1 MSDKSIETRLVHGED
16 YTKSWDFSNQ
26 LIPPMTSNTT
36 YRLGSVER
44 GVKGFTTYGE
54 EEGEKDNQEK
64 IFEDKKIWI
73 YDRLDEP
80 NNLMLEEQ
88 LSYIEQADG
97 AITFASGMGA
107 ISGVV
112 LTTLKAGDLVY
123 SDAAIYGCTH
133 SLFKNWLPRIGIN
146 TEWKDFSHVDFLD
159 EVPKNL
165 KLIYFESVSNPTL
178 KVADIDAIC
187 KKVKDLN
194 KNRPNEDQILV
205 AIDNTFATPLAC
217 NPLTLGADFSI
228 HSLTKNISG
237 FGTELGGAVATS
249 KKWITPLKLIRK
261 DYGAVLNSKSSWS
274 ILNHGLPT
282 MHLRFQRQEE
292 SARKIVKYLNNHIKV
307 EKVIYPELNQTEA
320 ARKTLSAN
328 STNTFHPGFMI
339 SFNIK
344 GNSET
349 ARHFVNTIA
358 TNAYSI
364 TLAVSLGL
372 TKTLIEV
379 PRLMTHS
386 SFDEVSSQKGN
397 IYDTLIRLSVGV
409 ENPKDI
415 IKDLE
420 KSLET
425 I

>member
-1 MSDKSIETRLVHGED
+1 MSEKSIETRLVHGED

-26 LIPPMTSNTT
+26 LVPPMTSNTT

-44 GVKGFTTYGE
+44 GAKGFATYGE
-54 EEGEKDNQEK
+54 EE

-88 LSYIEQADG
+88 LSYMEQADG
-97 AITFASGMGA
+97 AVTFASGMGA

-112 LTTLKAGDLVY
+112 LTTLKTGDLIY
-123 SDAAIYGCTH
+123 SDSAIYGCTH
-133 SLFKNWLPRIGIN
+133 SLFKNWLPRMGIN
-146 TEWKDFSHVDFLD
+146 TEWKNFANCDFLD
-159 EVPKNL
+159 TVPENL

-178 KVADIDAIC
+178 KVADIQLIC
-187 KKVKDLN
+187 NKVKELN
-194 KNRPNEDQILV
+194 SKRSDENKILV
-205 AIDNTFATPLAC
+205 AVDNTFATPLAC

-237 FGTELGGAVATS
+237 FGTELGGAVAAA

-292 SARKIVKYLNNHIKV
+292 SAKKIVNHLIEHPKV
-307 EKVIYPELNQTEA
+307 EKVIYPELNPTEGA
-320 ARKTLSAN
+320 KKTLSTN

-339 SFNIK
+339 SFAIQ
-344 GNSET
+344 GDAET
-349 ARHFVNTIA
+349 ARQFVNTIA
-358 TNAYSI
+358 EESYSI

-386 SFDEVSSQKGN
+386 AFDDASSLEGDIGDN
-397 IYDTLIRLSVGV
+397 LIRLSVGV
-409 ENPKDI
+409 ESPNDI
-415 IKDLE
+415 IEDLKRALE
-420 KSLET
+420 KV
-425 I
+425 

>member
-1 MSDKSIETRLVHGED
+1 MSKKSIETRLVHGKSH
-16 YTKSWDFSNQ
+16 TTSWDFSNQ

-44 GVKGFTTYGE
+44 GAKGFATYGE
-54 EEGEKDNQEK
+54 EE
-64 IFEDKKIWI
+64 IFGDKKIWI

-88 LSYIEQADG
+88 LAYMEEADG
-97 AITFASGMGA
+97 AVTFASGMGA

-112 LTTLKAGDLVY
+112 LTTLKTGDLIY
-123 SDAAIYGCTH
+123 SDSAIYGCTY
-133 SLFKNWLPRIGIN
+133 SLFKNWLPRMGIN
-146 TEWKDFSHVDFLD
+146 TEWKDFVTCDFLD
-159 EVPKNL
+159 SVPENL

-178 KVADIDAIC
+178 KIADIKSIC
-187 KKVKDLN
+187 EKVNELN
-194 KNRPNEDQILV
+194 SKRSDENKILV
-205 AIDNTFATPLAC
+205 AVDNTFATPLAC

-249 KKWITPLKLIRK
+249 RKWIASLKLIRK
-261 DYGAVLNSKSSWS
+261 DFGAILNSKSSWS

-282 MHLRFQRQEE
+282 MHLRFERQEE
-292 SARKIVKYLNNHIKV
+292 SARKIVKYLMNHPKV
-307 EKVIYPELNQTEA
+307 ETIAYPELNQTESTK
-320 ARKTLSAN
+320 KTLSTN
-328 STNTFHPGFMI
+328 STKTFHPGFMI
-339 SFNIK
+339 SFSIK
-344 GNSET
+344 GDAET
-349 ARHFVNTIA
+349 TRQFVNTIA
-358 TNAYSI
+358 EESYSI

-386 SFDEVSSQKGN
+386 AFDDASSREGN
-397 IYDTLIRLSVGV
+397 INDNLIRLSVGV
-409 ENPKDI
+409 ESPEDI
-415 IKDLE
+415 IEDLKKALE
-420 KSLET
+420 K